1 MSVRLRARADRFV
14 HHDLSRQ
21 DRLSYCVQCWLRLRR
36 PYVKNKARLTGQTN
50 CPRAAIFRPLAERPH
65 GAEALAVAEADVPRS
80 PERRSFFYPGFLRT
94 QTKTPRG
101 GRGKKAKMLTLHYPL
116 SYR

>member
-80 PERRSFFYPGFLRT
+80 PERRSFFYGAFYAHKRN
-94 QTKTPRG
+94 R

>member
-1 MSVRLRARADRFV
+1 M
-14 HHDLSRQ
+14 
-21 DRLSYCVQCWLRLRR
+21 CWLRLRR

>member
-1 MSVRLRARADRFV
+1 MA
-14 HHDLSRQ
+14 
-21 DRLSYCVQCWLRLRR
+21 
-36 PYVKNKARLTGQTN
+36 GQTSDY
-50 CPRAAIFRPLAERPH
+50 PRAAIFRPLAERPH

-80 PERRSFFYPGFLRT
+80 PESGRRSFFYPGFLRT